1 VKTILKFLR
10 GRLASF
16 RPAISGWIYVLRT
29 QPNAW
34 IHGLISIGV
43 FIIALWVQLD
53 SRDWVLLL
61 LTVALVW
68 LAEFFNTAVEVV
80 VDLASPRQ
88 HKLAKHG
95 KDIGAGAVLIAAA
108 LAVLVGILL
117 LGPPLVVRVLSL
129 GR

>member
-1 VKTILKFLR
+1 MKPILNFLR

-16 RPAISGWIYVLRT
+16 RPAISGWVYVLRT

-34 IHGLISIGV
+34 VHGLISLGV
-43 FIIALWVQLD
+43 FALSIWVQLD
-53 SRDWVLLL
+53 RRDWILLL

-95 KDIGAGAVLIAAA
+95 KDVGAGAVMIAAA

-117 LGPPLVVRVLSL
+117 LGPPLLARLSSL
-129 GR
+129 L

>member
-1 VKTILKFLR
+1 MKSILDFMR

-16 RPAISGWIYVLRT
+16 RPAISGWVYVLRT

-43 FIIALWVQLD
+43 FIIAIWVQLD
-53 SRDWVLLL
+53 RRDWILLL
-61 LTVALVW
+61 LTIALVW

-95 KDIGAGAVLIAAA
+95 KDIGAGAVMIAAA

-117 LGPPLVVRVLSL
+117 LGPPLFARIAALL
-129 GR
+129 